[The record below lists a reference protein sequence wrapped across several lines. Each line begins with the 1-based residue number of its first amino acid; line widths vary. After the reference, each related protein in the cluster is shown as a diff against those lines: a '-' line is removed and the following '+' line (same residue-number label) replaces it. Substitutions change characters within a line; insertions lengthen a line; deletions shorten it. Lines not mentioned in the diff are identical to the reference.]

1 LGAGRLTHMELA
13 PKLRPTDTPGRPAG
27 AWHRSRTRKVNMSD
41 HDRRDRK
48 LAPSSAGPSTPAVA
62 AVGNGK
68 PLTAEQVQNDP
79 RVKIYIR
86 KADEALAEIGYT
98 EHGERHV
105 GLVSHIAYNVLRR
118 LGHPEREC
126 ELAAIAGYLHDI
138 GNVVNRDHHAQTG
151 AAMAMNLLT
160 SMGMPDL
167 EIVRVISAIGNHNE
181 NEGDPV
187 NPVAAALILADKSD
201 VHRTRVRNPEMI
213 KFDIHDRVNYAVEK
227 SFLNVDEKQRLIT
240 LELTIDPQISQVME
254 YFEIFMTRML
264 ASRKAAKAL
273 GCTFGLMANGNRLT

>member
-1 LGAGRLTHMELA
+1 
-13 PKLRPTDTPGRPAG
+13 
-27 AWHRSRTRKVNMSD
+27 VY
-41 HDRRDRK
+41 
-48 LAPSSAGPSTPAVA
+48 V
-62 AVGNGK
+62 
-68 PLTAEQVQNDP
+68 
-79 RVKIYIR
+79 R
-86 KADEALAEIGYT
+86 KADEALAQIGYT

-105 GLVSHIAYNVLRR
+105 GLVSHIAFNVLKR

-151 AAMAMNLLT
+151 AAMAMQLLA

-167 EIVRVISAIGNHNE
+167 EIVWVIGAIGNHNE

-187 NPVAAALILADKSD
+187 TPVAAALILADKSD

-227 SFLNVDEKQRLIT
+227 SFLNVDEKQKLIT

-264 ASRKAAKAL
+264 ASRKAAMAL
-273 GCTFGLMANGNRLT
+273 GCTFGLMANGNRSRSASRVWTRPATRRRWSSGRATGTRTGCAGSTTASPR